1 MKVNTDYIAS
11 VILNANGQLEYRET
25 PIKKNNQEILDQMKD
40 MVGNPNRSLLDL
52 QEKAASLIIS
62 KDQHNVCIPY
72 EYNASYIHAP
82 EMPEDISFEQYTRKC
97 NEEKE
102 SLLAEKEEK
111 EKEGEAFDVDKAYS
125 NFIFDLKKKY
135 FEAVCDYVTA
145 DEYIAALRLIK
156 TDSRQLMY
164 STENIG
170 WTTFNYPISDAVKFE
185 VKTNFGYG
193 RSAHF
198 RVNLTYKGIQII
210 PYSDIVNYFFAKVK
224 EVGQFTRQYRAVH
237 GSWPIALKFVTDTS
251 NLASSN
257 PEKFVETWIK
267 NELEEMM
274 QGLRRLR
281 QDPNKE
287 IHRFENA
294 TSDVAEH
301 YVCVRNI
308 MDEDVKDLKSFP
320 QEFPIYY
327 KAYKISGA
335 LNFLENMK
343 QLAALYDFVSDYIDE
358 LKQINI
364 SILPEVD
371 TVIASIEASIVEL
384 NRKHDALRANL
395 EAIEKKIQP
404 FRDTLEGLK
413 AGKDY
418 FEQQKITQSFKSM
431 NPIYVKLLGEILGLN
446 QELYKLSQLIV
457 KRENF
462 KTSLEESRTLILEVA
477 AA

>member
-1 MKVNTDYIAS
+1 MKINTDYISS
-11 VILNANGQLEYRET
+11 VLLNANGQLEYRET
-25 PIKKNNQEILDQMKD
+25 PIKKNNQDILDQMKD
-40 MVGNPNRSLLDL
+40 MVGNPNRTLLDL
-52 QEKAASLIIS
+52 QETAASLIIS
-62 KDQHNVCIPY
+62 KEQHNVCIPY

-82 EMPEDISFEQYTRKC
+82 EMPEDISFEQYTQKC
-97 NEEKE
+97 NEKKE
-102 SLLAEKEEK
+102 FLLAEKEEK
-111 EKEGEAFDVDKAYS
+111 KKHGEDFDVDKAYS
-125 NFIFDLKKKY
+125 NFIFELKKKY

-193 RSAHF
+193 RSAYF

-224 EVGQFTRQYRAVH
+224 EVGQFTRQYRTVH
-237 GSWPIALKFVTDTS
+237 GSWPIALNFVTDTS

-281 QDPNKE
+281 QDPSKE
-287 IHRFENA
+287 IHRFEST

-343 QLAALYDFVSDYIDE
+343 QLAALYTFVSDYIDE
-358 LKQINI
+358 LKQINM
-364 SILPEVD
+364 SILPEVEA
-371 TVIASIEASIVEL
+371 VIAHIEATLAEL
-384 NRKHDALRANL
+384 NVKRDYLKAKL
-395 EAIEKKIQP
+395 EVTEKKIQP
-404 FRDTLEGLK
+404 FREELESLK
-413 AGKDY
+413 TGKE
-418 FEQQKITQSFKSM
+418 FSEQQKITQNYKQM
-431 NPIYVKLLGEILGLN
+431 NPKYVSLLDEIMSLN
-446 QELYKLSQLIV
+446 QEIYKLSQLMM
-457 KRENF
+457 KRESF
-462 KTSLEESRTLILEVA
+462 KISLEESRTLILESA
-477 AA
+477 AS